1 MSKLSVLLGLL
12 VLAAVGVSAAQPAK
26 AQQQDETP
34 SGTVEIDE
42 TQFAMIVSG
51 AFGGGTLHYGGK
63 SYGFTI
69 GGLGVGGFGI
79 ATLHATGEVY
89 DLHDVADFGGVYGQA
104 SASYALGKESAG
116 TLWLENPKGVH
127 LRLKAE
133 REGIIL
139 SVGGDGVIIRMD

>member
-1 MSKLSVLLGLL
+1 MSTPSILLGLL

-26 AQQQDETP
+26 AQQQTP

-42 TQFAMIVSG
+42 TQFAMILSG

-69 GGLGVGGFGI
+69 GGLGVGAFGI
-79 ATLHATGEVY
+79 ATLRATGEVY

-104 SASYALGKESAG
+104 SASYALGKQSAG

-139 SVGGDGVIIRMD
+139 SVGGEGVIIKMD

>member
-1 MSKLSVLLGLL
+1 MSTPSILLGLL
-12 VLAAVGVSAAQPAK
+12 VLAAVGLSGAQPAK
-26 AQQQDETP
+26 AQQEETP

-51 AFGGGTLHYGGK
+51 AFGGGTLHYRGK

-104 SASYALGKESAG
+104 SASYALGKQSAG

-139 SVGGDGVIIRMD
+139 SVGGDGVIIKMD

>member
-1 MSKLSVLLGLL
+1 MSRTFSLLGLVL
-12 VLAAVGVSAAQPAK
+12 VAVGLALAPVARAQE
-26 AQQQDETP
+26 DRTP
-34 SGTVEIDE
+34 SGTVVIDQ

-51 AFGGGTLHYGGK
+51 AFGGGTLHYQGQ

-69 GGLGVGGFGI
+69 GGIGVGGFGI

-104 SASYALGKESAG
+104 GASYALGQESAG
-116 TLWLENPKGVH
+116 TLWLENTKGVH
-127 LRLKAE
+127 LHLKAE

-139 SVGGDGVIIRMD
+139 SIGGDGVIIKMD

>member
-1 MSKLSVLLGLL
+1 MSRMFSLLGLVL
-12 VLAAVGVSAAQPAK
+12 VAVGLALAPGARAQE
-26 AQQQDETP
+26 DRTP
-34 SGTVEIDE
+34 SGTVVIDQ

-51 AFGGGTLHYGGK
+51 AFGGGTLHYQGR

-69 GGLGVGGFGI
+69 GGIGVGGFGI

-104 SASYALGKESAG
+104 GASYALGQESAG

-127 LRLKAE
+127 LHLKAE

-139 SVGGDGVIIRMD
+139 SAGADGVIIKMD

>member
-1 MSKLSVLLGLL
+1 MSRTASLLGLL
-12 VLAAVGVSAAQPAK
+12 LLVAVAVTTPPARAQE
-26 AQQQDETP
+26 DRTP
-34 SGTVEIDE
+34 SATVEIDQ
-42 TQFAMIVSG
+42 TQFALIFSG
-51 AFGGGTLHYGGK
+51 AFGGGTLHYRGQ

-69 GGLGVGGFGI
+69 GGIGVGGFGI

-104 SASYALGKESAG
+104 GASYALGQESAG

-127 LRLKAE
+127 LHLKAE

-139 SVGGDGVIIRMD
+139 SIGADGVIIKMD

>member
-1 MSKLSVLLGLL
+1 MSRSARFLRLLL
-12 VLAAVGVSAAQPAK
+12 VAAAAFLLAPAAG
-26 AQQQDETP
+26 AQQEPTP
-34 SGTVEIDE
+34 SGTVEIDQ
-42 TQFAMIVSG
+42 TQFALILSG
-51 AFGGGTLHYGGK
+51 AFGGGTLHYQGK

-89 DLHDVADFGGVYGQA
+89 DLRDVADFGGVYGQA
-104 SASYALGKESAG
+104 GASYALGKESAG
-116 TLWLENPKGVH
+116 TLWLENTKGVH

-139 SVGGDGVIIRMD
+139 SIGADGVIIKMD

>member
-1 MSKLSVLLGLL
+1 MSWTSACLRLLLL
-12 VLAAVGVSAAQPAK
+12 VAIALVQAPVARAQE
-26 AQQQDETP
+26 DRTP
-34 SGTVEIDE
+34 SGTVVIDQ
-42 TQFAMIVSG
+42 TQFAMILSG
-51 AFGGGTLHYGGK
+51 AFGGGTLHYHGQ

-69 GGLGVGGFGI
+69 GGIGVGGFGI

-104 SASYALGKESAG
+104 GASYALGQESAG

-139 SVGGDGVIIRMD
+139 SIGADGVIIKMD

>member
-1 MSKLSVLLGLL
+1 MSTPSILLGLL
-12 VLAAVGVSAAQPAK
+12 LLAAVGLSAAQPAK
-26 AQQQDETP
+26 AQQQTP

-51 AFGGGTLHYGGK
+51 AFGGGTLHYQGK

-69 GGLGVGGFGI
+69 GGLGVGAFGI
-79 ATLHATGEVY
+79 ATLRATGEVY

-104 SASYALGKESAG
+104 SASYALGKQSAG

-139 SVGGDGVIIRMD
+139 SVGGDGVIIKMD

>member
-1 MSKLSVLLGLL
+1 MSWTSACLRLLLL
-12 VLAAVGVSAAQPAK
+12 VAIALVQAPVARAQE
-26 AQQQDETP
+26 DRTP
-34 SGTVEIDE
+34 SGTVVIDQ
-42 TQFAMIVSG
+42 TQFAMILSG
-51 AFGGGTLHYGGK
+51 AFGGGTLHYQGQ

-69 GGLGVGGFGI
+69 GGIGVGGFGI

-104 SASYALGKESAG
+104 RASYALGQESAG

-139 SVGGDGVIIRMD
+139 SIGADGVIIKMD

>member
-1 MSKLSVLLGLL
+1 MSRTFSLLGLVL
-12 VLAAVGVSAAQPAK
+12 VAVGLAVAPVARAQEDRA
-26 AQQQDETP
+26 P
-34 SGTVEIDE
+34 SGTVVIDQ

-51 AFGGGTLHYGGK
+51 AFGGGTLHYKGQ

-69 GGLGVGGFGI
+69 GGIGVGGFGI

-104 SASYALGKESAG
+104 GASYALGQESAG
-116 TLWLENPKGVH
+116 TLWLENTKGVH
-127 LRLKAE
+127 LHLKAE

-139 SVGGDGVIIRMD
+139 SAGADGVIIKMD